1 MSEDI
6 TLPDLTPMYDKNGF
20 RLQVGDS
27 ITFDGGKGRI
37 DEYLGDAGKFG
48 ARVRVV
54 TPTNHKVD
62 IALLLAQAE
71 YRRPTDPDEEAPGT
85 PHYGV

>member
-1 MSEDI
+1 MNN
-6 TLPDLTPMYDKNGF
+6 MYDKNGF
-20 RLQVGDS
+20 ELKLGDN

-37 DEYLGDAGKFG
+37 DEYLGDGGKFG
-48 ARVRVV
+48 ARVRVI
-54 TPTNHKVD
+54 TTTKHKVD

-71 YRRPTDPDEEAPGT
+71 YQRPTDPNGEDPNT

>member
-6 TLPDLTPMYDKNGF
+6 SKPVLEPMYDRNGF
-20 RLQVGDS
+20 QLRLGDT

-37 DEYLGDAGKFG
+37 DEYLGDGGKFG
-48 ARVRVV
+48 ARVRVI
-54 TPTNHKVD
+54 TTTKHKVD

-71 YRRPTDPDEEAPGT
+71 YHKPTNPDEEAPGT